1 MPPSEIHDRRQRDDR
16 RGHAG
21 QSDSGRRHAAPLVRL
36 IFGNERG
43 RARRRS
49 TRPLAW
55 SA

>member
-36 IFGNERG
+36 IFERG
-43 RARRRS
+43 PARRRS